1 MTNEPSFSIY
11 FEDQHGFLDTASIGL
26 LPKTAANSL
35 HEAVDHWACGTAR
48 WFDDW
53 LGLTDSARDLFAKM
67 VHADAHL
74 VATGPSTSVMVAL
87 IADALPPGSRVLT
100 PAIEFTSNLFP
111 YLVQAERGIEVISVD
126 EDQLI
131 EAIDSSISLVAVSA
145 VQSANGH
152 VTDLDAIKAR
162 ASVTGTMIA
171 VDATQA
177 AGWLPL
183 DMNGLD
189 AIVCSGYKWLLSPRG
204 TAYLALSE
212 RLSAMIR
219 PLYANWYGGEVIADS
234 FYGAPLRLSTSNRR
248 LDPSPAWLSWVG
260 AAQSLKLLD
269 QIGVEAIYR
278 HDVAL
283 ATHFLTLIDQPVP
296 SRPSAI
302 ISLELSK
309 PIDPTAL
316 PLVVSVRG
324 GRLRVSFHLY
334 NTMDDVELAAKELK
348 EIILPPN

>member
-1 MTNEPSFSIY
+1 MTNDQSFTAY
-11 FEDQHGFLDTASIGL
+11 FEEQHGFLDTASIGL
-26 LPKTAANSL
+26 PPKTTTSSL
-35 HEAVDHWACGTAR
+35 HEAIDRWATGTAR

-53 LGLTDSARDLFAKM
+53 LGLTDVARDLFATM
-67 VHADAHL
+67 VNTDARL
-74 VATGPSTSVMVAL
+74 VTTGPSTSVMVAL
-87 IADALPPGSRVLT
+87 IADALPPGAKVLT

-111 YLVQAERGIEVISVD
+111 YLVQAERGIEVITVD
-126 EDQLI
+126 EDRLI
-131 EAIDSSISLVAVSA
+131 EAIDSSITLVAVSA

-152 VTDLDAIKAR
+152 VTDLDAIKER
-162 ASVTGTMIA
+162 ANETGTMVA

-183 DMNGLD
+183 DINGLD

-234 FYGAPLRLSTSNRR
+234 FYGTPLRLSTSNRR

-260 AAQSLKLLD
+260 AAQSLKLID
-269 QIGVEAIYR
+269 HIGVEAIYS
-278 HDVAL
+278 HDIGL
-283 ATHFLTLIDQPVP
+283 ATRFLTLLDQPLP

-302 ISLELSK
+302 VSLELAQ
-309 PIDPTAL
+309 PVDPATL
-316 PLVVSVRG
+316 PVVVSVRD

-334 NTMDDVELAAKELK
+334 NTMDDVELAANELK
-348 EIILPPN
+348 ETILSPE